1 MSEDFM
7 ADNAVVD
14 DAADNGAAAVETPVI
29 EEQADTVQPEGDVDV
44 VETSEIPPAV
54 VAANDNNDVSKTK
67 AFSTRLNQMVAAQV
81 DDFVSSMGWINP
93 YDNSAV
99 KTKADFDRYKAMQKA
114 AEEGKD
120 PVTESRISSL
130 ENELRGY
137 RLADEDNRLLNDA
150 NIGPYYK
157 EVREDCLNIMRLA
170 QTKGMNA
177 DLRSV
182 YNTVIANRLP
192 DIIKM
197 RQAEVTAQTIK
208 NINNNSAASPGALSG
223 GAYEQKVSV
232 ADMSDEEF
240 AKLRAEVR
248 SGKRVIL

>member
-14 DAADNGAAAVETPVI
+14 TTDNGAAAVETPVI

-44 VETSEIPPAV
+44 VETSEPSPNV
-54 VAANDNNDVSKTK
+54 VAANNNDDVSKTK
-67 AFSTRLNQMVAAQV
+67 AFSTRLNQMAAKQV
-81 DDFVSSMGWINP
+81 DDFVSSMGWVNP

-99 KTKADFDRYKAMQKA
+99 KTKADFDRYRAMQKA

-137 RLADEDNRLLNDA
+137 RLAEEDNKLLNDA
-150 NIGPYYK
+150 TYGQYYK
-157 EVREDCLNIMRLA
+157 AVRDDCLNIQKLA
-170 QTKGMNA
+170 QAKGFNT
-177 DLRSV
+177 DLRTV
-182 YNTVIANRLP
+182 FNTVIANRLP
-192 DIIKM
+192 DIIQNM
-197 RQAEVTAQTIK
+197 QTEVTAKTIK
-208 NINNNSAASPGALSG
+208 NINNNAAATPGALSSEVH
-223 GAYEQKVSV
+223 EQKVSV
-232 ADMSDEEF
+232 ADMSKEEF